1 MKGGK
6 GMHRTMNT
14 DMIHS
19 NAPSEITPL
28 LRVEN
33 LCKSFDLPTG
43 ETLKACDSISL
54 TVDKGKSLGI
64 VGESGSGKTTLMKMM
79 MQLIPASSGSIYFK
93 GHAIECRKATQ
104 QLDYHHHIQMVFQ
117 DSTTAFDPR
126 MKIADILCEPLYNQG
141 LLKGRKAVA
150 VAADYLAMVELPPGI
165 ARRYPHELSGGQR
178 QRIAIARALVAN
190 PDIIIFDE
198 ATSALDVSV
207 QDAVARL
214 LVKLQKEHG
223 YTYIFVAH
231 DIAFVR
237 CICHKVAVMHKGKL
251 VDYLDADELVQ
262 SDNPYT
268 RRLIQS
274 VYEI

>member
-1 MKGGK
+1 MD
-6 GMHRTMNT
+6 RNVI
-14 DMIHS
+14 DSDAI
-19 NAPSEITPL
+19 AAATPL
-28 LRVEN
+28 LRVEG
-33 LCKSFDLPTG
+33 LCKSFALPG
-43 ETLKACDSISL
+43 GSIVKACDSISL
-54 TVDKGKSLGI
+54 TVDEGQSLGI
-64 VGESGSGKTTLMKMM
+64 VGESGSGKTTLMKML
-79 MQLIPASSGSIYFK
+79 MQLIPASSGTIYFQ
-93 GHAIECRKATQ
+93 GHAIDCRNKSQ
-104 QLDYHHHIQMVFQ
+104 QLEYHQHIQMVFQ
-117 DSTTAFDPR
+117 DSTSAFNPR
-126 MKIADILCEPLYNQG
+126 MKVADSLCEPLYNQG
-141 LLKGRKAVA
+141 LLKGRDSVE
-150 VAADYLAMVELPPGI
+150 VAATYLDMVELSKDI
-165 ARRYPHELSGGQR
+165 AYRYPHELSGGQR
-178 QRIAIARALVAN
+178 QRIAIARALVAH

-207 QDAVARL
+207 QDTIARL

-251 VDYLDADELVQ
+251 VDYLAADTLVQ